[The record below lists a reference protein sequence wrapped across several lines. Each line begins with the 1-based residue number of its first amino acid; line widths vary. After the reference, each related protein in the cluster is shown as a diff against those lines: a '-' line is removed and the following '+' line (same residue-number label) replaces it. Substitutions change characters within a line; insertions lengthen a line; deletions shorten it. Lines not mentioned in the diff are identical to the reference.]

1 MITRTFRTFL
11 SEPLFH
17 KLVDHFQ
24 IPELTINVVY
34 SMICIG
40 KHGNRSL
47 PVFYLS
53 MAFHIYKDILLA
65 LIIVVIGKHKFEPSL
80 VPDVVPMYTS
90 MYKTRI
96 SQIEKIGPINVFFQY
111 ISRILRF
118 TVHISSFSSCSVIA
132 ISSSKYDAGR
142 R

>member
-1 MITRTFRTFL
+1 MKYSIWALRCQRSIEDVTYTSNSVIHHFL
-11 SEPLFH
+11 ISFSY
-17 KLVDHFQ
+17 
-24 IPELTINVVY
+24 TINLVY
-34 SMICIG
+34 STICIR

-96 SQIEKIGPINVFFQY
+96 SQIEKIGPINVFFSIYKSNSQIY
-111 ISRILRF
+111 SPYFKFSFLFRNCNILQ
-118 TVHISSFSSCSVIA
+118 
-132 ISSSKYDAGR
+132 
-142 R
+142 